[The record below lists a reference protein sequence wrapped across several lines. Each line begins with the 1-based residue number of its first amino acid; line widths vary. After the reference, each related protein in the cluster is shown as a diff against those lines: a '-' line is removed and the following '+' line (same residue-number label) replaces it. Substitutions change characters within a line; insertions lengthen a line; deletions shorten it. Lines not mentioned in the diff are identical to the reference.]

1 MIIRILGEGQFDIAE
16 GAVADLNQLD
26 AQVEQAVAGGDQ
38 EQLAAALHR
47 LLDEVRS
54 VGTPVP
60 DEELR
65 DSDLILP
72 EPDATLADVQA
83 LLDETDSG
91 LIPG

>member
-1 MIIRILGEGQFDIAE
+1 MIVRILGEGQFDVAD
-16 GAVADLNQLD
+16 GAVANLNQLD
-26 AQVEQAVAGGDQ
+26 SQVEQAVAAGDQ
-38 EQLAAALHR
+38 EQLAAALHQ

-72 EPDATLADVQA
+72 EPDATLAEVQA
-83 LLDETDSG
+83 LLDESDSG